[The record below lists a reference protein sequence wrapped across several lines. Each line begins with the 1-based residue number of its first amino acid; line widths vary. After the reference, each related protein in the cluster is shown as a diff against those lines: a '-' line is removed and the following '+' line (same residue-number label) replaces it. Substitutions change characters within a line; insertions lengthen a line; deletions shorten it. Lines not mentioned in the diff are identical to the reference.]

1 MLRKY
6 IEWNVK
12 NIQYYTEAH
21 ERRNRNEQNV
31 MHNIT
36 QKSNTNIKNRSFLM
50 IIDCFCVAGE
60 FYYERFIMFEHFWCA
75 VVFFSFSVLPLPPSV
90 VFFYHFFSCFLHFEN
105 LCLTTGG
112 DAAAAAASLALCELW
127 HSHFLLSMMNDYA
140 SQANRTNGK
149 CSFIIEMRKH
159 KRPILMERNNN
170 GNGCHSP
177 KLLLN
182 SPRESGV

>member
-1 MLRKY
+1 M
-6 IEWNVK
+6 
-12 NIQYYTEAH
+12 
-21 ERRNRNEQNV
+21 
-31 MHNIT
+31 
-36 QKSNTNIKNRSFLM
+36 
-50 IIDCFCVAGE
+50 
-60 FYYERFIMFEHFWCA
+60 
-75 VVFFSFSVLPLPPSV
+75 LPLPPSV

-112 DAAAAAASLALCELW
+112 DAAAAAASLALCELCE